1 MKHKFFLNY
10 DKKIV
15 PKKMNP
21 ELSEKDEKDLKFF
34 LEHGYLVVDDALNTD
49 EVNNIREAFNDTFK
63 KLDNVKHIEVGL
75 LEYDKRFLKLLDNE
89 IVIKK
94 IKSILGNCIQLHS
107 ATARL
112 CKPGEPNQIW
122 HRDGPWPVDP
132 AGTPFGSIPGQVNCG
147 YYLDELNLEN
157 GAFALVP
164 GSHKVKLDIPRED
177 FDYPDQKYLFAKP
190 GQAILFSGWMYHR
203 GMGNKSGSDRRVCL
217 MCYQNAWIKSREDFN
232 GPVALELKKNGSD
245 EQKLLLGSADKW

>member
-1 MKHKFFLNY
+1 MKHKFSLNY

-15 PKKMNP
+15 PKSMNP

-75 LEYDKRFLKLLDNE
+75 LEYDKRFLKLLDNK

-122 HRDGPWPVDP
+122 HRDGPWVGRSGRRPRNKDL
-132 AGTPFGSIPGQVNCG
+132 TCQNRKMET
-147 YYLDELNLEN
+147 LDSEKNW
-157 GAFALVP
+157 
-164 GSHKVKLDIPRED
+164 
-177 FDYPDQKYLFAKP
+177 
-190 GQAILFSGWMYHR
+190 GWR
-203 GMGNKSGSDRRVCL
+203 SSV
-217 MCYQNAWIKSREDFN
+217 
-232 GPVALELKKNGSD
+232 GP
-245 EQKLLLGSADKW
+245 